1 MVLVL
6 LAASGEPWEADVVRT
21 LSRPGSP
28 HVLARRCMD
37 VADTVATA
45 VSGQAE
51 VVLLGAALPGL
62 DSDVVARLAE
72 AEVVPVGVVEDPTG
86 DQARVLKAMGVAG
99 VVVWSELE
107 QLARLLK
114 QHRNRDA
121 AEVPPADPAVGDDA
135 FGVDAAPLPTGR
147 VLAVWGP
154 TGAPGRST
162 VALGVAAEL
171 SSRGVPTLLVD
182 ADVYGGALA
191 QMLAMLDEVSGVLAA
206 ARLAGTGQLT
216 LAALHEQAREVNPCL
231 RVLTGLPRADRWPQL
246 RPSALTG
253 LLALARRMAPVV
265 VVDCGFSLEA
275 DEELSFDTAA
285 PRRNGATLA
294 ALERADSVLVVG
306 SAEPLGL
313 ARLARAVL
321 DLGTSVPG
329 CDARIVVNRV
339 RGGLGWSTDE
349 VGATVARFTGRP
361 PVAYLPDD
369 RAAVDRAWVAGR
381 TLPECAPDSP
391 LRRALGAL
399 ATEVSGVVPPAAPRR
414 GLLRR
419 G

>member
-1 MVLVL
+1 VVLVL

-28 HVLARRCMD
+28 IVLARRCMD
-37 VADTVATA
+37 VADAVATA

-62 DSDVVARLAE
+62 DSDVVARLAD
-72 AEVVPVGVVEDPTG
+72 AETVPIGVVDDPAG
-86 DQARVLKAMGVAG
+86 EQARVLLAMGVTG
-99 VVVWSELE
+99 VVVWSELD
-107 QLARLLK
+107 QLPGLLH

-121 AEVPPADPAVGDDA
+121 VAIPAADPAVGDDA

-162 VALGVAAEL
+162 VALGLAAEL
-171 SSRGVPTLLVD
+171 SSCGVPTLLID

-191 QMLAMLDEVSGVLAA
+191 QMLAILDEVSGVLAA

-253 LLALARRMAPVV
+253 LLGVARRMAQVV
-265 VVDCGFSLEA
+265 VVDCGFSLETE
-275 DEELSFDTAA
+275 EELSFDTAA

-329 CDARIVVNRV
+329 CDTRIVINRV

-349 VGATVARFTGRP
+349 VGATVARFTGRTP
-361 PVAYLPDD
+361 AAYLPED

-391 LRRALGAL
+391 LRLAVGAL
-399 ATEVSGVVPPAAPRR
+399 ASDVSGADAPASPRR

-419 G
+419 R

>member
-1 MVLVL
+1 VVLVL

-28 HVLARRCMD
+28 LVLARRCMD
-37 VADTVATA
+37 VADAVATA

-51 VVLLGAALPGL
+51 VVLLGPGLPGL

-72 AEVVPVGVVEDPTG
+72 AEAVPVGVVEDPTG
-86 DQARVLKAMGVAG
+86 EQARVLKAMGVAG

-107 QLARLLK
+107 QLPRLLD

-121 AEVPPADPAVGDDA
+121 ADVPPTGPAVGDDG
-135 FGVDAAPLPTGR
+135 FGMDAAPLATGR

-162 VALGVAAEL
+162 VALGIAAEL

-191 QMLAMLDEVSGVLAA
+191 QMLALLDEVSGVLAA

-216 LAALHEQAREVNPCL
+216 LAALHEQAREVSPCL

-253 LLALARRMAPVV
+253 LLAVARRMAPVV
-265 VVDCGFSLEA
+265 VVDCGFSLET

-294 ALERADSVLVVG
+294 ALERADAVLVVG

-321 DLGTSVPG
+321 DLSTSVPG
-329 CDARIVVNRV
+329 CDVRIVVNRV

-349 VGATVARFTGRP
+349 VGATVARFTGRTP
-361 PVAYLPDD
+361 AAYLPDD

-399 ATEVSGVVPPAAPRR
+399 ATDVGGVAPPAAQRR
-414 GLLRR
+414 GRLRR